1 MGQLLVSRHI
11 TFTLAFKLTLPAAEV
26 FEITMLQHVPVQ
38 VTLEGSFETTI
49 WFLACQLLSIL
60 VVCLLVFN
68 QI

>member
-11 TFTLAFKLTLPAAEV
+11 TFTLALEFTLPAAKV
-26 FEITMLQHVPVQ
+26 FDITMLQHVPVQ

-49 WFLACQLLSIL
+49 WFLTAQLLPIL
-60 VVCLLVFN
+60 FVYLLVFN